1 MLSCDSYYIQIHGN
15 HKLLHVDILTLQ
27 CHLLVEGALCVWWR
41 LRGREDKS
49 HLPAACSV
57 RFFQFVFSRPSCFS
71 HPFASCKSDWQ
82 VTDSVCHHWKL
93 CYIVSACSTN
103 RSRAHTYDVLIRMT
117 CSYVWHA
124 HTYDVLIRMTCSYVW
139 RAHTYDVLI
148 HMTCSYV
155 RRNKMTGSIGA
166 CVRQWRFSKANNL
179 TSMQNFSDVQQISCT
194 WHNYLYDD
202 VEKHEIP
209 RMELDMCSFE
219 IFWKYPLTCSRLF
232 LRSGEI
238 LVPSRSGDR
247 PSCCSTSITSSTSPR
262 CGRDNSSRWR
272 HSSSYRKYTNLAPCI
287 QNEANWNR
295 QWNEMWSTRT
305 VSTTVCSTGPPTVT
319 DGSVTYTTPNDRS
332 IQLDA
337 ILFNLGSIQP

>member
-1 MLSCDSYYIQIHGN
+1 MCDGDWEEERIGLTCPRPAPSVSSNLSSPDPVVSP
-15 HKLLHVDILTLQ
+15 TL
-27 CHLLVEGALCVWWR
+27 
-41 LRGREDKS
+41 
-49 HLPAACSV
+49 
-57 RFFQFVFSRPSCFS
+57 SRP
-71 HPFASCKSDWQ
+71 AR
-82 VTDSVCHHWKL
+82 VTDKWRILYVTIENCVTLFQHVPQ
-93 CYIVSACSTN
+93 ID
-103 RSRAHTYDVLIRMT
+103 RVLIRMT

-124 HTYDVLIRMTCSYVW
+124 HTYDMLIRMTCSYVWRAHTYDVLTRMTCSYIW

-166 CVRQWRFSKANNL
+166 CVRRWRFSKANNL

-194 WHNYLYDD
+194 LHNYLYDD

-209 RMELDMCSFE
+209 RMELDLCSFE

-272 HSSSYRKYTNLAPCI
+272 HSSSYRKYTNLAPCT

-305 VSTTVCSTGPPTVT
+305 VSTTICSTGPLTVT

-337 ILFNLGSIQP
+337 ILFNLGSIQPYLHHYTNTIHYK